1 MRGPSVA
8 HLRKNTKQKYDSI
21 LNSASRLFLK
31 HGYTHTSMDAI
42 AADAD
47 VSKQTV
53 YSYFNNKE
61 LLFRRMVEELCNS
74 HAPSE
79 DLLENKD
86 MTHLEALWRIGK
98 GFMDAISSRTGLG
111 VYRLVMAEGMRHPR
125 IAELF
130 FQSGPEKMQQLL
142 RHYLQ
147 HQVDGGSLRIDN
159 VDRAATQFFSML
171 KGWYQMRLVL
181 KLKPPPS
188 QKEMD
193 DYVRDTVHMFCTA
206 YHCDVRR

>member
-1 MRGPSVA
+1 MRVA
-8 HLRKNTKQKYDSI
+8 QLRKNTKQKYDAI

-31 HGYTHTSMDAI
+31 NGYTHTSMDAI

-74 HAPSE
+74 HTPSE
-79 DLLENKD
+79 DLLENKNL
-86 MTHLEALWRIGK
+86 TQLEALWRIGK

-111 VYRLVMAEGMRHPR
+111 IYRLVMAEGVRHPR
-125 IAELF
+125 IGELF
-130 FQSGPEKMQQLL
+130 FQSGPQKMQQLL
-142 RHYLQ
+142 CAYLQ
-147 HQVDGGSLRIDN
+147 RQVDNDLLMIDN
-159 VDRAATQFFSML
+159 VDRAATQFFAIL

-181 KLKPPPS
+181 KLKPAPS
-188 QKEMD
+188 QKELD
-193 DYVRDTVHMFCTA
+193 DYVRDAVRMFCTA
-206 YHCDVRR
+206 YHCDAHALR